1 MTDTDIVMKETK
13 NLKQRWLTLAFSGEK
28 RERPKHIFVC
38 FCSFV
43 IVTLNNTAQNSKFSK
58 NLPSTWQQTVKEEKK
73 MNAKWKVKPP
83 T

>member
-1 MTDTDIVMKETK
+1 MTDTDIFGRKKRETK
-13 NLKQRWLTLAFSGEK
+13 T
-28 RERPKHIFVC
+28 IFVC

-73 MNAKWKVKPP
+73 MNAK
-83 T
+83 